1 MMRRSFSDIA
11 AGEDAQA
18 FAARFDATAPA
29 DELQPIPVGRY
40 QCLVVAGEFSSSRN
54 ATPGYRVEFQVRE
67 GEHAGRRLW
76 LDCWLSE
83 KALPLA
89 RRDLAK
95 LGIDR
100 FEQLQK
106 PLPRGLLADVKVGL
120 RTGEDGAQW
129 NRVLDFAIVGRVSV
143 DDPVFGRSEPE
154 A

>member
-1 MMRRSFSDIA
+1 MSGRTFSEIA
-11 AGEDAQA
+11 AGIDPQA
-18 FAARFDATAPA
+18 FADKFDATQAA
-29 DELQPIPVGRY
+29 DELRPIPVGKYR
-40 QCLVVAGEFSSSRN
+40 CLVVAGEFEQSRN
-54 ATPGYRVEFQVRE
+54 ATPGYRVEFKIE
-67 GEHAGRRLW
+67 DGEYAGRRVW

-100 FEQLQK
+100 FEQLAK
-106 PLPRGLLADVKVGL
+106 PLPKGLLADVKVGL
-120 RTGEDGAQW
+120 RTSEDGASF

-143 DDPVFGRSEPE
+143 EDPVFGGSEPP

>member
-1 MMRRSFSDIA
+1 MNGRTFAEIA
-11 AGEDAQA
+11 AGIDPQA
-18 FAARFDATAPA
+18 FAAKFDATKAA
-29 DELQPIPVGRY
+29 DELQPIPVGKYR
-40 QCLVVAGEFSSSRN
+40 CLVVSGGFSQSRSS
-54 ATPGYRVEFQVRE
+54 TPSYRIEFQVQD
-67 GEHAGRRLW
+67 GDLSGRRVW

-100 FEQLQK
+100 FEQLAK
-106 PLPRGLLADVKVGL
+106 PLPKGLLAEVKVGL
-120 RTGEDGAQW
+120 RTSDDGSQF

-143 DDPVFGRSEPE
+143 ADPVFGSEPP